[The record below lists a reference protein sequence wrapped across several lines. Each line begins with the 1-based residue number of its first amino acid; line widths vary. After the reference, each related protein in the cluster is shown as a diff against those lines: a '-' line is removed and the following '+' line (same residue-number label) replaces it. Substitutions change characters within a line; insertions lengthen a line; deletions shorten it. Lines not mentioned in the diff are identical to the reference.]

1 MTTAHQDAD
10 LVPAVLDLVADIRAE
25 RDRLLKDLHL
35 NEARLAT
42 KEAMCASLEA
52 TLAAYRQQEQRPAAG
67 AAPETVSEQARK
79 DLAAIKKRNKDLQAE
94 LAAATKR
101 ATKLEVDL
109 NTAKTD
115 FQQTRQHAANLEDKL
130 ARKSNEFNSVT
141 ETLHDRTDER
151 DKLLD
156 ELQQVRKELAAQ
168 HEVVRQYHAQAER
181 AHAEKERIANQI
193 GDFEQ
198 ALDSERQAHAR
209 NLDKQGH
216 TIQKLK
222 EDVATAENNL
232 TAARKNHQTA
242 IKKWTDDYA
251 ALHEKLTKAEAELEE
266 LKNKPHT
273 ATNTT
278 QAHDAPGV
286 DASALRRHLATAL
299 NQFDVD
305 EEKSL
310 RSLKRALSL
319 LDEAE
324 GREQQQ

>member
-1 MTTAHQDAD
+1 MTTAQHDAD

-35 NEARLAT
+35 NEARLASE
-42 KEAMCASLEA
+42 EAMCASLEA
-52 TLAAYRQQEQRPAAG
+52 TLAAYRQQEQRTA
-67 AAPETVSEQARK
+67 AAPETVSDQARK

-109 NTAKTD
+109 NSAKTD
-115 FQQTRQHAANLEDKL
+115 FQQTRQHAATLEDKL
-130 ARKSNEFNSVT
+130 SRKSNELNGVT

-151 DKLLD
+151 DKLAD

-168 HEVVRQYHAQAER
+168 HEVVREYHAQAER
-181 AHAEKERIANQI
+181 AHAEKERIANQLA
-193 GDFEQ
+193 DFEQ
-198 ALDSERQAHAR
+198 ALDGERQAHAR
-209 NLDKQGH
+209 NLDKQGR
-216 TIQKLK
+216 TIQELK
-222 EDVATAENNL
+222 EDVATAEKNL
-232 TAARKNHQTA
+232 DDARKKHQAA
-242 IKKWTDDYA
+242 ITKWTYNYDTLQD
-251 ALHEKLTKAEAELEE
+251 KLSKTEAELEE
-266 LKNKPHT
+266 LKSKPH
-273 ATNTT
+273 ANTSAT

-286 DASALRRHLATAL
+286 DANALRRHLATAL

-310 RSLKRALSL
+310 RSLNRALSL

-324 GREQQQ
+324 GRGQ

>member
-1 MTTAHQDAD
+1 MTTAQHDAD

-42 KEAMCASLEA
+42 KEAVCASLEA
-52 TLAAYRQQEQRPAAG
+52 TLAAYRRQEQRTA
-67 AAPETVSEQARK
+67 AAPETVSDQARK
-79 DLAAIKKRNKDLQAE
+79 DLVAIKKRNKDLQAE

-109 NTAKTD
+109 NSAKTD
-115 FQQTRQHAANLEDKL
+115 FQQTRQHAATLEDKL
-130 ARKSNEFNSVT
+130 SRKSNELNGVT
-141 ETLHDRTDER
+141 ETLHDRTEER

-168 HEVVRQYHAQAER
+168 HEVVREYHAQAER

-193 GDFEQ
+193 ADFEQ
-198 ALDSERQAHAR
+198 ALDGERQAHAR
-209 NLDKQGH
+209 NLDKQGR
-216 TIQKLK
+216 TIQELR
-222 EDVATAENNL
+222 EDVATAEKNL
-232 TAARKNHQTA
+232 DDARKNHQTA

-251 ALHEKLTKAEAELEE
+251 ALHEKLTKTEAELEE
-266 LKNKPHT
+266 LKSKPRVATDT
-273 ATNTT
+273 A

-286 DASALRRHLATAL
+286 DANALRRHLATAL

-310 RSLKRALSL
+310 RSLNRALSL

-324 GREQQQ
+324 GRGQ